1 MLLLLLSLHLRH
13 NHLHVWPLI
22 PQIWVPLT
30 SCLALLINRCFAY
43 VFVCVCVHS
52 VALVLSVEA
61 QSLLRSVSPFFSVAL
76 LPFSTSFPPFLT
88 RPLEGLFSFLFIHP
102 AFPLHKWADLCM
114 FESLFFL
121 TWRIHYRYFSELGS
135 RYFTAFSGNP
145 FKSNCRTCPPSPYS
159 CIALRVRGRTPLVDS
174 SPTDGHLGFLP
185 KFEMTD
191 NAVMDSVGQIHV
203 HLVGTAPSEHAS
215 RRGTAGSK
223 AHVCVVLSDF
233 AQFPIRIPQQCLRAP
248 VSHKLTNRMY
258 C

>member
-1 MLLLLLSLHLRH
+1 M
-13 NHLHVWPLI
+13 
-22 PQIWVPLT
+22 
-30 SCLALLINRCFAY
+30 CLC
-43 VFVCVCVHS
+43 VCVCILWRWFWAS
-52 VALVLSVEA
+52 KPRASSEA
-61 QSLLRSVSPFFSVAL
+61 SLL
-76 LPFSTSFPPFLT
+76 
-88 RPLEGLFSFLFIHP
+88 SFLLLCSHFQLLSPLSSLAPWRVCLVSYLSILHFLCTYEQICAYLR
-102 AFPLHKWADLCM
+102 AF
-114 FESLFFL
+114 FFL

-135 RYFTAFSGNP
+135 CYFTAFSGNR